1 LTLASFNLEQPPIFD
16 ANGKILNKPF
26 EEEKEKLSYIPIG
39 NISDY
44 SFGENEQNEDKEEEG
59 KEKEEFRKKRS
70 SSAPVMDTST
80 QEPFIIVPKAN

>member
-1 LTLASFNLEQPPIFD
+1 ME
-16 ANGKILNKPF
+16 ILKKPQI
-26 EEEKEKLSYIPIG
+26 EEEEEKLSYIPIG

-44 SFGENEQNEDKEEEG
+44 SFGGNEQNEDKEEEEG

-70 SSAPVMDTST
+70 SSAPVMDTTT